1 MTGPSLSG
9 EQTRR
14 RVLAFIASYIEQHG
28 YSPSVRDICRG
39 VDINS
44 TSHVRHV
51 LEALFEQGAIE
62 MAPRRAR
69 TVRVKQ

>member
-14 RVLAFIASYIEQHG
+14 RVLAFIAAYIEKHG

-44 TSHVRHV
+44 TSQVSK
-51 LEALFEQGAIE
+51 ALKMLKAQGAIE
-62 MAPRRAR
+62 MEKNRAR
-69 TVRVKQ
+69 TVRVVR